1 MAQPLPSMPKV
12 LGPTAAQLLEGGY
25 TNPTVSERDI
35 EHLISQWTPKN

>member
-12 LGPTAAQLLEGGY
+12 LGPTAAQLLEGY